1 MSTLRERMIQDMQLR
16 GFSPRTQESYA
27 RAVRKLAEHYH
38 KSPDLVTDEEL
49 RQYFLHRTNVTGW
62 SRVACTIALC
72 GIKFFY
78 EHTLKRDWATVNLL
92 KPKRIKSLPT
102 VLSLKEVR
110 RTLACV
116 HMFRHRV
123 CLATIYSCGL
133 RLTEGR
139 TLQIPHIDS
148 DRMFLHIRGKGNKDR
163 YVPLPERTLELLRE
177 LWKTHRNEHWVF
189 PAPGRS
195 GRGEATADRP
205 LPVASVQ
212 IAFKEA
218 LAKARVHKRASV
230 HTLRHFLRQAQD
242 RLYAT
247 HLLEQGVDLRII
259 QHILGHANPQTTMI
273 YTQLTEP
280 ALKPATEIINQL
292 MADL

>member
-1 MSTLRERMIQDMQLR
+1 MSALYERMTQDMQLR
-16 GFSPRTQESYA
+16 GFSPRTQEAYT
-27 RAVRKLAEHYH
+27 RAVRKLADHH
-38 KSPDLVTDEEL
+38 AKSPDLITDEEL
-49 RQYFLHRTNVTGW
+49 RQYFLHRTNVSRW

-78 EHTLKRDWATVNLL
+78 EQTLRRDWATVRLA
-92 KPKRIKSLPT
+92 KPKRVKSLPT
-102 VLSLKEVR
+102 VLSREEVR
-110 RTLACV
+110 RTLTCV

-133 RLTEGR
+133 RLGEGR
-139 TLQIPHIDS
+139 SLQIPDVDS
-148 DRMFLHIRGKGNKDR
+148 TRMFLHIHGKGNKDR
-163 YVPLPERTLELLRE
+163 YVPLPPRTLQLLRE
-177 LWKTHRNEHWVF
+177 VWKTHRHPQWLF

-195 GRGEATADRP
+195 GRGEATAVIP

-218 LAKARVHKRASV
+218 LVKARVHKRASV
-230 HTLRHFLRQAQD
+230 HTLRHS
-242 RLYAT
+242 YAT
-247 HLLEQGVDLRII
+247 HLLEEGVDLRII
-259 QHILGHANPQTTMI
+259 QQLLGHATPQTIMV

-280 ALKPATEIINQL
+280 ALKPATAIINRL

>member
-1 MSTLRERMIQDMQLR
+1 MGTLRQRMIEDMQLR
-16 GFSPRTQESYA
+16 GFSPRTQQSYA
-27 RAVRKLAEHYH
+27 RAVHKLAEYYH
-38 KSPDLVTDEEL
+38 RSPDLVTDEEL
-49 RQYFLHRTNVTGW
+49 RQYFLYRTNVSGW

-78 EHTLKRDWATVNLL
+78 EQTLRRDWTTVGLV
-92 KPKRIKSLPT
+92 KPKRVKSLPT
-102 VLSLKEVR
+102 VLSQNEVR
-110 RTLACV
+110 RTLTCV

-139 TLQIPHIDS
+139 TLQIADIDS

-163 YVPLPERTLELLRE
+163 YVPLPERTLELQRE
-177 LWKTHRNEHWVF
+177 LWKTHRHQHWLF

-195 GRGEATADRP
+195 GRGESTADKP
-205 LPVASVQ
+205 MPVASVQ

-218 LAKARVHKRASV
+218 LAKARVHKKASV
-230 HTLRHFLRQAQD
+230 HTLRHS
-242 RLYAT
+242 YAT
-247 HLLEQGVDLRII
+247 HLLEEGVDLRII
-259 QHILGHANPQTTMI
+259 QQILGHANPQTTMI

-280 ALKPATEIINQL
+280 ALKPPTEIINRL

>member
-1 MSTLRERMIQDMQLR
+1 MNTLHERMIQDMQLR
-16 GFSPRTQESYA
+16 GFSPRTQQSYA
-27 RAVRKLAEHYH
+27 RAVRKLADHCH

-49 RQYFLHRTNVTGW
+49 RQYFLYRTNVSRW

-72 GIKFFY
+72 GVKFFY
-78 EHTLKRDWATVNLL
+78 EQTLRRDWTTVGLA
-92 KPKRIKSLPT
+92 KPKRVKSLPT
-102 VLSLKEVR
+102 VLSREEVR
-110 RTLACV
+110 RALACV

-123 CLATIYSCGL
+123 CLAAIYSCGL
-133 RLTEGR
+133 RLGEGR
-139 TLQIPHIDS
+139 TLQVPDVDS
-148 DRMFLHIRGKGNKDR
+148 ARMFLHIHGKGNKDR
-163 YVPLPERTLELLRE
+163 YVPLPTRTLQLLRE
-177 LWKTHRNEHWVF
+177 LWKTHRHAQWLF

-195 GRGEATADRP
+195 GRGEATAATP

-218 LAKARVHKRASV
+218 LAKARVHKRASG
-230 HTLRHFLRQAQD
+230 HTLRHS
-242 RLYAT
+242 YAT

-259 QHILGHANPQTTMI
+259 QQILGHATPQTTMV

-280 ALKPATEIINQL
+280 ALKPATAIINRL

>member
-1 MSTLRERMIQDMQLR
+1 MNTLHERMIQDMQLR
-16 GFSPRTQESYA
+16 GFSPRTQQSYA
-27 RAVRKLAEHYH
+27 RAVRKLADHCH

-49 RQYFLHRTNVTGW
+49 RQYFLYRTNVSRW

-72 GIKFFY
+72 GVKFFY
-78 EHTLKRDWATVNLL
+78 EQTLRRDWTTVGLA
-92 KPKRIKSLPT
+92 KPKRVKSLPT
-102 VLSLKEVR
+102 VLSREEVR
-110 RTLACV
+110 RALACV

-133 RLTEGR
+133 RLGEGR
-139 TLQIPHIDS
+139 TLQVPDVDS
-148 DRMFLHIRGKGNKDR
+148 ARMFLHIHGKGNKDR
-163 YVPLPERTLELLRE
+163 YVPLPTRTLQLLRE
-177 LWKTHRNEHWVF
+177 LWKTHRHAQWLF

-195 GRGEATADRP
+195 GRGEATAATP

-218 LAKARVHKRASV
+218 LAKARVHKRASG
-230 HTLRHFLRQAQD
+230 HPLRHS
-242 RLYAT
+242 YAT

-259 QHILGHANPQTTMI
+259 QQILGHATPQTTMV

-280 ALKPATEIINQL
+280 ALKPATAIINRL

>member
-1 MSTLRERMIQDMQLR
+1 MSTLRERMIEDMQLR
-16 GFSPRTQESYA
+16 GFSVRTQESYA
-27 RAVRKLAEHYH
+27 RAVRKLAEHYRT
-38 KSPDLVTDEEL
+38 SPDLITDEEL
-49 RQYFLHRTNVTGW
+49 RQYFLYRTNVSRW

-78 EHTLKRDWATVNLL
+78 EQTLKRDWTTIGLL
-92 KPKRIKSLPT
+92 KPKRVQSRPT
-102 VLSLKEVR
+102 VLSCEEVR

-116 HMFRHRV
+116 HLCRHRV

-139 TLQIPHIDS
+139 TLQIPDIDS
-148 DRMFLHIRGKGNKDR
+148 DRMVLHVRGKANKDR
-163 YVPLPERTLELLRE
+163 DVPLPRRTLELLRA
-177 LWKTHRNEHWVF
+177 LWKSHHHPQWLF

-195 GRGEATADRP
+195 GRGEATAAQP

-218 LAKARVHKRASV
+218 LVKAHVHTRASV
-230 HTLRHFLRQAQD
+230 HTLRHS
-242 RLYAT
+242 YAT

-259 QHILGHANPQTTMI
+259 QQILGHATPQTTMV

-280 ALKPATEIINQL
+280 ALKPATEIINRL
-292 MADL
+292 MAAL